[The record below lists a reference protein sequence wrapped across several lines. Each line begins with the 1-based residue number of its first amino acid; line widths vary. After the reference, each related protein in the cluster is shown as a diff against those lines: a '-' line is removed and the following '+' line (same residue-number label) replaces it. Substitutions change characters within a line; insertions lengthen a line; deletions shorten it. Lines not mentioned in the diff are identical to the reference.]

1 MIVSLLA
8 GLVMDNFGY
17 YCVLAYC
24 SLSLVVFMVSVW
36 TNSELMV
43 CSILYKCH

>member
-8 GLVMDNFGY
+8 GLVMDSLGY

-24 SLSLVVFMVSVW
+24 SLSLVVFMVSEC
-36 TNSELMV
+36 TKLTKANFEH
-43 CSILYKCH
+43 CDT